1 MTHTRL
7 MARKLAIA
15 SVTAAECSQRAQ
27 DRIAYTQSTTY
38 AAQARRADAL
48 ECVRNILARV
58 QTIRK
63 GKRNA

>member
-27 DRIAYTQSTTY
+27 DRIAYLQDTTY
-38 AAQARRADAL
+38 ARQARRADAL
-48 ECVRNILARV
+48 IAVRNILARV
-58 QTIRK
+58 AKPR
-63 GKRNA
+63 GKK